1 MLLTLLDLVGS
12 LAFALSGASRA
23 IERRLD
29 PFGIAFLAFV
39 AATSGGIVRDVLIG
53 TTPPSAIASWH
64 YCAIACLAGAAV
76 WFAHGAITRLSAPVA
91 FFDAL
96 GLGVFAVVGT
106 RRALEAGLS
115 PVMAAMLGMM
125 SAIGGGIGRDILT
138 AQTPMVLQKDI
149 YALAALLGGS
159 IVAFGSTFG
168 SSDTITATIGA
179 SLATGLRLIALKK
192 GWNLPIIGPRGAA
205 QTTEKDEPRI

>member
-12 LAFALSGASRA
+12 LAFALSGATRA

-39 AATSGGIVRDVLIG
+39 AATTGGIVRDLLIG
-53 TTPPSAIASWH
+53 TTPPAAIATWH
-64 YCAIACLAGAAV
+64 YCAIACLATAVAWFGHAAI
-76 WFAHGAITRLSAPVA
+76 GRLTAPVA
-91 FFDAL
+91 VFDAL

-106 RRALEAGLS
+106 RLALAAGLS
-115 PVMAAMLGMM
+115 PIMAAMLGMI

-149 YALAALLGGS
+149 YALAALAGGL
-159 IVAFGSTFG
+159 IVAFGAALDI
-168 SSDTITATIGA
+168 SDTLTATLGA
-179 SLATGLRLIALKK
+179 AVATGLRLAAMKK
-192 GWNLPIIGPRGAA
+192 GWNLPVVGLRDAAPARDDPPR
-205 QTTEKDEPRI
+205 